1 MNRVSKQEFKKL
13 MDGLKMAQLWV
24 VGVLL
29 IGVMGFGCATP
40 NASQT
45 QPSDRPSV
53 PVMET
58 VEDPIIAAVQ
68 DTVTR
73 QSLPLSAQ
81 VRVGNQVIQLE
92 VAKTVEQQAIGLMNR
107 KELAGDRG
115 MVFLFSPAR
124 PVSFWMK
131 NTLIA
136 LDMVFV
142 HKGRVVAVSKNVPP
156 CKADPCPTY
165 GPGQSLVDQVIEL
178 RAGRAAELG
187 IKAGDPLVVKP
198 L

>member
-1 MNRVSKQEFKKL
+1 MGKICGVLFVGV
-13 MDGLKMAQLWV
+13 MV
-24 VGVLL
+24 VG
-29 IGVMGFGCATP
+29 CSSSTDTP
-40 NASQT
+40 PVGGA
-45 QPSDRPSV
+45 PSDRWSV
-53 PVMET
+53 S
-58 VEDPIIAAVQ
+58 VEAPAPQTSTTDPIIGAAQ
-68 DTVTR
+68 EALTR

-81 VRVGNQVIQLE
+81 MTVGNQVIQLE
-92 VAKTVEQQAIGLMNR
+92 VAKTPDQQAIGLMNR

-131 NTLIA
+131 NTLIP

-142 HKGRVVAVSKNVPP
+142 HKGKVVAISKDVPP

-187 IKAGDPLVVKP
+187 IKAGDAIVVKP
-198 L
+198 Q